1 MRHSI
6 GITKILAIETINES
20 NMKPNM
26 LIVLL
31 AMIPCLAFG
40 QAEDMSKK
48 FDVDS
53 LPNDHYGRLARYG
66 KHLSEKTFE
75 VIGPEVTDKKMRYAG
90 NNLAC
95 TNCHQES
102 ATKKFA
108 MPWVG
113 AQATFPQYRGR
124 EDEVSTIEE
133 RVNGCMERS
142 MNGKPLPFDSREMKA
157 YATYIHFLSK
167 GVPVGSAVE
176 GQGLP
181 KFTPPD
187 RMSSVTDGEK
197 VYGEKCAA
205 CHGKDGAGLRNGKPG
220 EAKGYTFPPLWG
232 KDTFNNGAGMNRL
245 LTAAAFIK
253 TNMPLGAA
261 HGQSLLS
268 NDEAYDVAGYILSK
282 PRPVKANLDKDFP
295 ARWNKPVDAA
305 FPPYVDGAPAEQHKY
320 GPFQPLI
327 ENMKRL
333 KPVLDKSAKQ

>member
-1 MRHSI
+1 MNFHKLLQI
-6 GITKILAIETINES
+6 AL
-20 NMKPNM
+20 
-26 LIVLL
+26 LIP
-31 AMIPCLAFG
+31 ILAFG
-40 QAEDMSKK
+40 QAENASKK
-48 FDVDS
+48 YDVDN
-53 LPNDHYGRLARYG
+53 LPEDHYGRLVRYG
-66 KHLSEKTFE
+66 KHLAEKTYE
-75 VIGPEVTDKKMRYAG
+75 VIGPEVADKKMRYAG

-95 TNCHQES
+95 TNCHEES

-108 MPWVG
+108 IPWVG

-124 EDEVSTIEE
+124 EDDVSTIEE

-142 MNGKPLPFDSREMKA
+142 MNGKPLPFDTKEMKA
-157 YATYIHFLSK
+157 FVTYIHFLSR
-167 GVPVGSAVE
+167 GVPVGSSVE

-181 KFTPPD
+181 KFNPPD
-187 RMSSVTDGEK
+187 RMSNVSAGEK
-197 VYGEKCAA
+197 VYAEKCIA
-205 CHGKDGAGLRNGKPG
+205 CHGQDGAGLRNGKPG

-232 KDTFNNGAGMNRL
+232 KDSFNNGAGMNRL

-253 TNMPLGAA
+253 TNMPLGSSYT
-261 HGQSLLS
+261 QTLLT

-282 PRPVKANLDKDFP
+282 PRPIKANLDRDFP

-333 KPVLDKSAKQ
+333 KPVLDKSANK

>member
-1 MRHSI
+1 MNFHKLLLVI
-6 GITKILAIETINES
+6 LLTPILA
-20 NMKPNM
+20 
-26 LIVLL
+26 L
-31 AMIPCLAFG
+31 A
-40 QAEDMSKK
+40 QVEDPSIKY
-48 FDVDS
+48 DVDN

-66 KHLSEKTFE
+66 KQLAEKTYA
-75 VIGPEVTDKKMRYAG
+75 VIGPEVADKKMRYAG

-95 TNCHQES
+95 TNCHQEG

-108 MPWVG
+108 IPWVG

-124 EDEVSTIEE
+124 EDDVSTIEE

-142 MNGKPLPFDSREMKA
+142 MNGKPLPFDAKEMKA
-157 YATYIHFLSK
+157 FVTYIHFLSK
-167 GVPVGSAVE
+167 GVPVGSSVE

-181 KFTPPD
+181 KFNPPD
-187 RMSSVTDGEK
+187 RMSSVSAGEK
-197 VYGEKCAA
+197 VYAEKCVA
-205 CHGKDGAGLRNGKPG
+205 CHGQDGAGLRNGKPG

-253 TNMPLGAA
+253 TNMPLGSM
-261 HGQSLLS
+261 HSQTLLT

-282 PRPVKANLDKDFP
+282 PRPIKANLDKDFP

-305 FPPYVDGAPAEQHKY
+305 FPPYVDGASAEQHKY

-327 ENMKRL
+327 DNMKRL
-333 KPVLDKSAKQ
+333 KPVLDKSANK

>member
-1 MRHSI
+1 MKFQTLLLTVLSI
-6 GITKILAIETINES
+6 
-20 NMKPNM
+20 P
-26 LIVLL
+26 LL
-31 AMIPCLAFG
+31 AVAQTEEL
-40 QAEDMSKK
+40 SKK
-48 FDVDS
+48 YDADS
-53 LPNDHYGRLARYG
+53 LPNDHYGRLVRYG
-66 KHLSEKTFE
+66 KHLSEKTYE
-75 VIGPEVTDKKMRYAG
+75 VIGPEVADKKMRYAG

-95 TNCHQES
+95 TNCHQEA

-124 EDEVSTIEE
+124 ENDISTIEE

-142 MNGKPLPFDSREMKA
+142 MNGKALPFDGKEMKA
-157 YATYIHFLSK
+157 FATYIHFLSK
-167 GVPVGSAVE
+167 GIPVGSNVE

-187 RMSSVTDGEK
+187 RASNLAAGEK
-197 VYGEKCAA
+197 VYAEKCAA
-205 CHGKDGAGLRNGKPG
+205 CHGQDGAGLRNGKPG

-245 LTAAAFIK
+245 LTAASFIK
-253 TNMPLGAA
+253 TNMPLGAS
-261 HGQSLLS
+261 HGQAQLTDDQS
-268 NDEAYDVAGYILSK
+268 YDVAGYILSK
-282 PRPVKANLDKDFP
+282 PRPIKANLEKDFP

-320 GPFQPLI
+320 GPFQPLF

-333 KPVLDKSAKQ
+333 KPVLDKGV

>member
-1 MRHSI
+1 MNI
-6 GITKILAIETINES
+6 KKIIYIAA
-20 NMKPNM
+20 
-26 LIVLL
+26 LIPFV
-31 AMIPCLAFG
+31 AFA
-40 QAEDMSKK
+40 QVEEASKK
-48 FDVDS
+48 YDVDN
-53 LPNDHYGRLARYG
+53 LPNDHYGRLAKYG
-66 KHLSEKTFE
+66 KYISEKTYE
-75 VIGPEVTDKKMRYAG
+75 VIGPEVANKKMRYAG

-102 ATKKFA
+102 AAKKFA

-124 EDEVSTIEE
+124 EDDVSTIEE

-142 MNGKPLPFDSREMKA
+142 MNGKPLPLDGKEMKA
-157 YATYIHFLSK
+157 FVTYIHFLSK
-167 GVPVGSAVE
+167 GIPVGSAVD

-187 RMSSVTDGEK
+187 RAASPTAGEK
-197 VYGEKCAA
+197 VYAEKCIA
-205 CHGKDGAGLRNGKPG
+205 CHGADGGGLRNGKPG

-245 LTAAAFIK
+245 LTASSFIK
-253 TNMPLGAA
+253 SNMPLGAS
-261 HGQSLLS
+261 HGQSQLS
-268 NDEAYDVAGYILSK
+268 NDEAFDVAGYILSK
-282 PRPVKANLDKDFP
+282 PRPIKAGLDKDFP

-320 GPFQPLI
+320 GPFQPLA

-333 KPVLDKSAKQ
+333 KSVLDKGN